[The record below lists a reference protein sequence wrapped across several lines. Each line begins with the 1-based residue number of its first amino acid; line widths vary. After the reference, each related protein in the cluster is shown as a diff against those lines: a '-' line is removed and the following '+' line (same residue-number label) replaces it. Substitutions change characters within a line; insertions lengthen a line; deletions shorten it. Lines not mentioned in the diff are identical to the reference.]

1 MTAPTEDEVMALL
14 TRVVGDLC
22 VKCLRCYEYPET
34 MSECELCQ
42 QREHDARVLTALLD
56 EARKDSERLDWLEA
70 RDGISINPRVH
81 ESGIKYTHLTYFRDD
96 RRGQQY
102 VQGPA
107 SLRAAIDFARGV

>member
-1 MTAPTEDEVMALL
+1 MTAPTEDEVRAWLGSMRAF
-14 TRVVGDLC
+14 G
-22 VKCLRCYEYPET
+22 
-34 MSECELCQ
+34 
-42 QREHDARVLTALLD
+42 AVLTSHHPRELAASALALLD
-56 EARKDSERLDWLEA
+56 EARKDRERLDWLAA

-107 SLRAAIDFARGV
+107 TLRAAIDFARGV